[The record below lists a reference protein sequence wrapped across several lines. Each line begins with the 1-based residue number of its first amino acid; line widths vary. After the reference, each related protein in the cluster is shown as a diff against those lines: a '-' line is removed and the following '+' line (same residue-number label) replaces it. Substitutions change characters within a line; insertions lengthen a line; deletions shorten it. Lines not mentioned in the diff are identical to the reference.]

1 MKNSVIVIYVPPR
14 TTQMEKDFLDE
25 NLKKLKESDLHVGFH
40 FMYIEDPAREK
51 VEVEVFFNPYQ
62 L

>member
-1 MKNSVIVIYVPPR
+1 VLVIYVPPR
-14 TTQMEKDFLDE
+14 TTQEEKDFLDK

-40 FMYIEDPAREK
+40 FIYIEDPARTK
-51 VEVEVFFNPYQ
+51 VEVEVHFNPYQ